1 MKVMNISSAYNAP
14 VFRRR
19 LRENEKQEYRQ
30 DTIQQAFDYL
40 GIKEVAMIMH
50 GSCFPVESQDFG
62 VGSPYSQESEDVIE
76 FEKLHGF
83 NNNQLG
89 PNGKISKA
97 DVSPYKSTV
106 FARNELF
113 IDLKALKQD
122 KYANILSDKMTNG
135 LLHTLEIKYPSDDK
149 NYSYSHFYDGFENYD
164 IALNA
169 AYDNFQK
176 KLLEKNPNAI
186 KLNGEYQEFKKHNKN
201 RLIKEGLFR
210 VLSKTYGTGD
220 FRIWENSLDKDLLK
234 QLKAKNIEA
243 IDRYN
248 YLTSKF
254 KKDLNVYTFEQ
265 FIADKQ
271 IEENKK
277 FRKDNNFKYISDLLV
292 GFSPCDEWINQ
303 EAFLPGWR
311 MGCPNGGK
319 NDGPQ
324 LWDVP
329 VLDPNKL
336 FKEDGTLATAGI
348 LLKNKIDAA
357 LEDCDNVRVDHA
369 LGLIDP
375 YIYDENSVEYENDNL
390 SDKFNAGNMSHLGF
404 DPQGN
409 YKKILEKII
418 IPSMREHG
426 LDPQDAVWED
436 LSNNDGTWFY
446 EVYKKKHN
454 LPGITQLEF
463 ARSEGSSRKNWA
475 LLGSHDSQPALKLIR
490 EQAWVRN
497 HDAWN
502 PMYLAGF
509 LHWDEARA
517 KERDAFCAR
526 ISNNPMDRVKA
537 KFAELFMNS
546 EKIQIAFPDFFG
558 INQVY
563 NYGGKNYST
572 NWKLRL
578 SKDYEDAYY
587 KNLSSDNPTALN
599 LPEILTIAVK
609 AQMDRQYVQY
619 LNKKKDAIKQYKN
632 DHVKYDELLK
642 EANAD
647 ALQYKN
653 ELHRKMEPLLGRLDK
668 FTNILKEKED

>member
-1 MKVMNISSAYNAP
+1 MKVMNISSAYTAP
-14 VFRRR
+14 VFQRR

-30 DTIQQAFDYL
+30 DTIQQAYDYL
-40 GIKEVAMIMH
+40 GVKEVAMIMH

-62 VGSPYSQESEDVIE
+62 VGSPYSQEAEDIIE
-76 FEKLHGF
+76 LEKLHGF

-106 FARNELF
+106 FARNEMF

-122 KYANILSDKMTNG
+122 KYANILSDSLTNG
-135 LLHTLEIKYPSDDK
+135 LLHNLEIKYPADGK
-149 NYSYSHFYDGFENYD
+149 NYSYSRFYDAFENYD
-164 IALNA
+164 IALNT

-176 KLLEKNPNAI
+176 KLMEKNPNAQ
-186 KLNGEYQEFKKHNKN
+186 KLNAEYQEFKKNNKN

-220 FRIWENSLDKDLLK
+220 FRIWENPIDKDLLNL
-234 QLKAKNIEA
+234 LKEKNPEA
-243 IDRYN
+243 IERYN
-248 YLTSKF
+248 YLTAKYR
-254 KKDLNVYTFEQ
+254 KNLNVYSFEQ

-271 IEENKK
+271 IEENKEY
-277 FRKDNNFKYISDLLV
+277 RKKHDFKYISDLLV
-292 GFSPCDEWINQ
+292 GFSPCDEWINKD
-303 EAFLPGWR
+303 AFLPGWR
-311 MGCPNGGK
+311 MGCPNGGP
-319 NDGPQ
+319 NEGPQ

-329 VLDPNKL
+329 VLDPKKL
-336 FKEDGTLATAGI
+336 FREDGSLDVAGR
-348 LLKNKIDAA
+348 LLRRKIDAA

-375 YIYDENSVEYENDNL
+375 YIYEESSVELQDGKL
-390 SDKFNAGNMSHLGF
+390 SKKFKAGNLSHLGF
-404 DPQGN
+404 DPNGN

-418 IPSMREHG
+418 IPSMKEHG

-446 EVYKKKHN
+446 EIYKKKHN

-475 LLGSHDSQPALKLIR
+475 LLGSHDSQPALKLLR
-490 EQAWVRN
+490 EQDWARN
-497 HDAWN
+497 HEAWN

-517 KERDAFCAR
+517 KERDEFCSK
-526 ISNNPMDRVKA
+526 ISNNPLDRVKA

-558 INQVY
+558 IDQVY
-563 NYGGKNYST
+563 NYGGKNRPT

-578 SKDYEDAYY
+578 SRDYEDAYY

-609 AQMDRQYVQY
+609 AQMDREYIQY
-619 LNKKKDAIKQYKN
+619 LNSKKEDIKKYMSDPVKYGEMLKAVNDDAQQYKEN
-632 DHVKYDELLK
+632 
-642 EANAD
+642 
-647 ALQYKN
+647 
-653 ELHRKMEPLLGRLDK
+653 LHKRLAPLLERLDK
-668 FTNILKEKED
+668 YTNILKEKE

>member
-14 VFRRR
+14 VFQRR
-19 LRENEKQEYRQ
+19 LRENEKKEYRQ
-30 DTIQQAFDYL
+30 DTIQQAYDYL
-40 GIKEVAMIMH
+40 GVKEVAMIMH

-62 VGSPYSQESEDVIE
+62 VGSPYSQEAEDVLE
-76 FEKLHGF
+76 LEMLHGF

-106 FARNELF
+106 FAHNELF

-122 KYANILSDKMTNG
+122 KYANILSDSMTNG
-135 LLHTLEIKYPSDDK
+135 LLHNLEIKYPSNGK
-149 NYSYSHFYDGFENYD
+149 NYAYSRFYDGFETYD

-169 AYDNFQK
+169 AFDNFQK

-186 KLNGEYQEFKKHNKN
+186 KLNGEYQEFKTKNKN

-210 VLSKTYGTGD
+210 VLSKTYGTEK
-220 FRIWENSLDKDLLK
+220 FNLWENTVDKDLLK
-234 QLKAKNIEA
+234 NLKERNPEA

-254 KKDLNVYTFEQ
+254 KKDLNVYFFEQ

-271 IEENKK
+271 IEDNKK
-277 FRKDNNFKYISDLLV
+277 FRKEHNFKYISDLLV
-292 GFSPCDEWINQ
+292 GFSPCDEWINKD
-303 EAFLPGWR
+303 AFLPHWK
-311 MGCPNGGK
+311 MGCPNGGT
-319 NDGPQ
+319 NGGPQ

-329 VLDPNKL
+329 VLDPDKL
-336 FKEDGTLATAGI
+336 FNADGSLGVAGK
-348 LLKNKIDAA
+348 LLKNKIDSA
-357 LEDCDNVRVDHA
+357 LEDCDNVRIDHA

-375 YIYDENSVEYENDNL
+375 YIYDETTVEIINGRL
-390 SDKFNAGNMSHLGF
+390 SDKFRADNLSHLGF
-404 DPQGN
+404 DKNCN

-418 IPSMREHG
+418 LPSMAEHD
-426 LDPQDAVWED
+426 LDPNDAVWEN
-436 LSNNDGTWFY
+436 LSNNDGTWFH
-446 EVYKKKHN
+446 EVYERKHN

-475 LLGSHDSQPALKLIR
+475 LLGSHDSQPALKLLK
-490 EQAWVRN
+490 EQDWARS
-497 HDAWN
+497 HEAWN

-517 KERDAFCAR
+517 SERDAFCSKIAT
-526 ISNNPMDRVKA
+526 NPLDRVKA

-563 NYGGKNYST
+563 NYGGKNVDT

-578 SKDYEDAYY
+578 SKNFEDAYY

-609 AQMDRQYVQY
+609 AQMDREYVQY
-619 LNKKKDAIKQYKN
+619 LNAKKEAIKDFKTDPVRYNQ
-632 DHVKYDELLK
+632 LLK
-642 EANAD
+642 SANED
-647 ALQYKN
+647 ALQYKRS
-653 ELHRKMEPLLGRLDK
+653 LHSKMQPLLNRLEK
-668 FTNILKEKED
+668 YTNILKEKED